1 MKKIFALVMVVTI
14 LGAFLAGC
22 SKPAE
27 EGATTGGTATGG
39 TASTAGS
46 TAGK

>member
-22 SKPAE
+22 SKAE
-27 EGATTGGTATGG
+27 DAGAGGASSSG
-39 TASTAGS
+39 TSASGTS
-46 TAGK
+46 

>member
-22 SKPAE
+22 NKGDDSAA
-27 EGATTGGTATGG
+27 GGSTTTGG
-39 TASTAGS
+39 TASTGG
-46 TAGK
+46 TTGK

>member
-22 SKPAE
+22 NKAADDTS
-27 EGATTGGTATGG
+27 GTGSTTTGGTATTGG
-39 TASTAGS
+39 TT
-46 TAGK
+46 GK